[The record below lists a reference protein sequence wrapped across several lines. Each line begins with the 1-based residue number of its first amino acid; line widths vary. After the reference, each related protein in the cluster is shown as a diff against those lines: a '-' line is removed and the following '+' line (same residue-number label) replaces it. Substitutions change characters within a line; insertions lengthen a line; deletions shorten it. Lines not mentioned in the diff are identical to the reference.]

1 MKNTSL
7 SLLCWTVNPG
17 HPSAYHPFF
26 TDVTTFNQSGAGPA
40 QTDTLAPQ
48 TPAVELTEQGRLE
61 CSLKPF
67 SGLGAGQQGDAGPT
81 TAKAGTR
88 AVLAALRSGRH
99 GPGNMRSYLEGT

>member
-17 HPSAYHPFF
+17 HPSAYRPFF

-88 AVLAALRSGRH
+88 AVSAALRSGRH